1 MRPTRCHRAHGA
13 ATRKVNAVEEEKV
26 NAHAAFL
33 QFASGQLLFLGL
45 TLLSQAQGRAIFPGM
60 LRSPPPDTLPETTL
74 KHFLKK
80 NSTVV
85 LAARALAATI
95 FIATSA
101 AAQTPW
107 PTKPVKIVV
116 PFAPGGT
123 TDILARAMAPEL
135 SKAFGQPFVVEN
147 RAGAGGNIGAD
158 VVAKSA
164 PDGYTLLMG
173 TVGTH
178 GINKSLYSKMSYDP
192 QKDFAP
198 ITLVAGVP
206 NVMVVNAEKAR
217 AAGIN
222 NVADF
227 IRAAKAKPG
236 QLNMASSGNGTSIHL
251 AGELFKTM
259 SGTYMTHFPYTGSG
273 PALMAMVGGDMD
285 VMFDNLPSSMQ
296 LIKSGKLKALAVTSS
311 VRSAAL
317 PDVPTVEQAGGP
329 TLKGFD
335 ASSWFGLLAPA
346 GTSPDTVNRIQQ
358 EVAKSLNTPAI
369 KEKLLAQGA
378 IPGGNSPQQFT
389 AFINAEHQ
397 KWAQV
402 VKASGAKVD

>member
-1 MRPTRCHRAHGA
+1 MKPIFQSNRR
-13 ATRKVNAVEEEKV
+13 
-26 NAHAAFL
+26 
-33 QFASGQLLFLGL
+33 L
-45 TLLSQAQGRAIFPGM
+45 TLTSC
-60 LRSPPPDTLPETTL
+60 
-74 KHFLKK
+74 
-80 NSTVV
+80 
-85 LAARALAATI
+85 ALLATI
-95 FIATSA
+95 FIAPSV
-101 AAQTPW
+101 AAQGTW
-107 PTKPVKIVV
+107 PTRPVKIVV

-178 GINKSLYSKMSYDP
+178 GINKALYRKMAYDP

-206 NVMVVNAEKAR
+206 NVMIVNTEKAK

-227 IRAAKAKPG
+227 IRVAKANPG
-236 QLNMASSGNGTSIHL
+236 KLNMASSGNGTSIHL

-273 PALMAMVGGDMD
+273 PALLAMVGGDMD

-311 VRSAAL
+311 QRSAAL
-317 PDVPTVEQAGGP
+317 PDIPTVEQAGGP
-329 TLKGFD
+329 ALKGFD

-346 GTSPDTVNRIQQ
+346 GTPPDIVNRVQQ
-358 EVAKSLNTPAI
+358 EVTKSLGTPAI

-378 IPGGNSPQQFT
+378 IPGGDTPQQFT
-389 AFINAEHQ
+389 AFINAEHR